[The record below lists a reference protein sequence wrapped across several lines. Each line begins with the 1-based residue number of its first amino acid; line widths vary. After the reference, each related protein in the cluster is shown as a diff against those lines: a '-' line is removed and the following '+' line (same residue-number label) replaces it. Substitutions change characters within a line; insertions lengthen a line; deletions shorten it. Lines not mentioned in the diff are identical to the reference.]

1 MYYLLMFTGVLSALR
16 TLQEKMQKLELDKRN
31 AESKLHTLE
40 IETDVY
46 RNSLN
51 QNGQVQDADTPRG
64 EAAYSGTNSSS
75 TAPSLRDLPTKGRP
89 HFYLL
94 FLKVHIKN
102 VVETA
107 CMVLKVEGLMADLSV

>member
-1 MYYLLMFTGVLSALR
+1 
-16 TLQEKMQKLELDKRN
+16 MQKLELDKRN

-51 QNGQVQDADTPRG
+51 QNGQDADTPRG
-64 EAAYSGTNSSS
+64 EAVYSGTNSSS
-75 TAPSLRDLPTKGRP
+75 TPPSLRDLPTKGRP

-94 FLKVHIKN
+94 FLKVHDIKN
-102 VVETA
+102 VETA

>member
-1 MYYLLMFTGVLSALR
+1 
-16 TLQEKMQKLELDKRN
+16 MQKLELDKRN

-64 EAAYSGTNSSS
+64 EAVYSGTNSSS
-75 TAPSLRDLPTKGRP
+75 TPPSLRDLPTKGRP

-94 FLKVHIKN
+94 FLKVHDIKN